1 MKKINKIY
9 PTLDNS
15 VKTVRPKIV
24 DKHDRI
30 FNYLRLAV
38 NEYCNLRC
46 IYCMPKEGL
55 PFRNKNELLSTQEIK
70 KLIEVSEQLGVSK
83 IRFTGGEPLLRK
95 DISKLVEYAV
105 NLNGVKS
112 VHLTTNGI
120 LLNKYLKDFELAGL
134 SGINI
139 SLDTLRSDR
148 FIKITRRDNLKEV
161 LENIQLAIKSNIPS
175 IKINVVAMRNFNDD
189 ELMDFVNLTIENDI
203 TVRFIELMPFD
214 SHQIWKTGKFYKA
227 KDILKD
233 IQEKSNEIRL
243 IDGSSTEYY
252 ALQIHGAKGKVAVI
266 PSYTRSLCGMCNR
279 IRITADGK
287 LLNCLY
293 SEDGFNLKKIVQNGG
308 SDEEIRSIILKSFIN
323 KYKDGWLAQNSNEN
337 QRESMSQIGG

>member
-214 SHQIWKTGKFYKA
+214 SHQIWKTGKFYKS

-233 IQEKSNEIRL
+233 IQEKSSEIRL

-308 SDEEIRSIILKSFIN
+308 SDEEIKSIILKSFIN

>member
-214 SHQIWKTGKFYKA
+214 SRQIWKTGKFYKA

-293 SEDGFNLKKIVQNGG
+293 SEDGFNLKKIIQNGG

>member
-1 MKKINKIY
+1 
-9 PTLDNS
+9 
-15 VKTVRPKIV
+15 
-24 DKHDRI
+24 
-30 FNYLRLAV
+30 
-38 NEYCNLRC
+38 
-46 IYCMPKEGL
+46 MPKEGL

-214 SHQIWKTGKFYKA
+214 SRQIWKTGKFYKA

-233 IQEKSNEIRL
+233 IQEKSSEIRL

-293 SEDGFNLKKIVQNGG
+293 SEDGFNLKKIIQNGG

>member
-1 MKKINKIY
+1 
-9 PTLDNS
+9 
-15 VKTVRPKIV
+15 
-24 DKHDRI
+24 
-30 FNYLRLAV
+30 
-38 NEYCNLRC
+38 
-46 IYCMPKEGL
+46 MPKEGL

>member
-1 MKKINKIY
+1 
-9 PTLDNS
+9 
-15 VKTVRPKIV
+15 
-24 DKHDRI
+24 
-30 FNYLRLAV
+30 
-38 NEYCNLRC
+38 
-46 IYCMPKEGL
+46 MPKEGL

-214 SHQIWKTGKFYKA
+214 SRQIWKTGKFYKA

-233 IQEKSNEIRL
+233 IQEKSNEIKI
-243 IDGSSTEYY
+243 IDGSNTEYY
-252 ALQIHGAKGKVAVI
+252 ALQIQGAKGAI
-266 PSYTRSLCGMCNR
+266 S
-279 IRITADGK
+279 
-287 LLNCLY
+287 
-293 SEDGFNLKKIVQNGG
+293 
-308 SDEEIRSIILKSFIN
+308 
-323 KYKDGWLAQNSNEN
+323 
-337 QRESMSQIGG
+337 